1 MLILTQ
7 TKMLV
12 NIDHITDI
20 YVDNG
25 DVIAE
30 RPDHSELL
38 LGHYVNSTLCEQTI
52 EKIAQSYGAISL
64 FKMP

>member
-12 NIDHITDI
+12 NIDHVVDI

-25 DVIAE
+25 DVLADLN
-30 RPDHSELL
+30 DHSELL
-38 LGHYVNSTLCEQTI
+38 LGHYVNSSMCEEII
-52 EKIAQSYGAISL
+52 EKIGQSYGAITT